1 MKRNASAEWR
11 GGLKDGKGTIS
22 TDSGVLANT
31 QYSFSTRFEEGKGT
45 NPEELI
51 AAAHAGCFSM
61 ALSGQLGQAGL
72 TADSINTTAN
82 VMLEKTDAG
91 FAITSVHLE
100 VKAKVPGADQQ
111 AFATA
116 ANNAKAG
123 CPVSKLLKAEIT
135 MNASLES

>member
-22 TDSGVLANT
+22 TDSGVLADT
-31 QYSFSTRFEEGKGT
+31 QYSFSTRFEDGKGT

-72 TADSINTTAN
+72 TADSIRTTAS
-82 VMLEKTDAG
+82 VKLEKTDAG

-111 AFATA
+111 AFTTA

-135 MNASLES
+135 MNAILES